1 MWNIK
6 QISDIKLNNPILIE
20 GLPGMGNVGKIAV
33 DFIIDSLNAKKIYE
47 IHSYKFPN
55 SVFINEDNIIELPS
69 ISIYY
74 KKTCCKDFLF
84 VSGDIQPGDEIS
96 CHELCD
102 KILELLKKNK
112 GNEIITLGGIGLQNI
127 PKNPKV
133 FCTGTSKKIIKSY
146 LLNDVKD
153 DTYKFVGPIIG
164 VTGILL
170 GLANKRK
177 MEGVSLLTETFGHPN
192 YLGFNGA
199 KKLINVLSK
208 KFNFK
213 IDLSKLDKEGN
224 DVEKNFS
231 SKLNLKEST
240 EKEKNN
246 EKDLTYIG

>member
-1 MWNIK
+1 MWDIQ
-6 QISDIKLNNPILIE
+6 QINNVKVNNPILIE

-69 ISIYY
+69 ISVYY
-74 KKTCCKDFLF
+74 KKVNGKDFLF

-102 KILELLKKNK
+102 KILELFKKNK

-146 LLNDVKD
+146 LLNDVNG
-153 DTYKFVGPIIG
+153 DTYKFVGPIMG

-192 YLGFNGA
+192 YLGFKGA
-199 KKLINVLSK
+199 KKLIGVLSK
-208 KFNFK
+208 KFSFK
-213 IDLSKLDKEGN
+213 LDLSKLDQEEIEI
-224 DVEKNFS
+224 EKNFNP
-231 SKLNLKEST
+231 KLNLKSLT